1 MNTLLPLA
9 LIALAGPMLAGPAL
23 AQTTVTRS
31 ETAPSGKSVRLVIAP
46 NLKKDCSSG
55 PLPEIK
61 VVTAPKNGS
70 LITKAGKIKTP
81 AKYRCPGKEAAVQA
95 IFYQSNAG
103 YTGEDAVGVEIK
115 NADGEVEKRDIRIT
129 VEAAGKKTEKKESTD
144 L

>member
-1 MNTLLPLA
+1 MKAQVSLA
-9 LIALAGPMLAGPAL
+9 LLLLAAGPAA

-46 NLKKDCSSG
+46 NLKKDCSAG

-70 LITKAGKIKTP
+70 LITKAGKIRTP
-81 AKYRCPGKEAAVQA
+81 AKYRCPNKEAAVQA

-103 YTGEDAVGVEIK
+103 YAGPDSVAVEIK
-115 NADGEVEKRDIRIT
+115 NSDGDVEKRDIRIT
-129 VEAAGKKTEKKESTD
+129 VDASAKKDEPKKESTD